1 MKDRRITINEDDT
14 VICNGYGDAI
24 HSPNHYK
31 GKNGL
36 ESIEVIENFTDNLD
50 GYEGFCTGNIIK
62 YVCRW
67 KKKNGVEDL
76 KKAKKYIDM
85 LIKYEGEK

>member
-1 MKDRRITINEDDT
+1 MKDRRITINDDDT

-31 GKNGL
+31 GRYG
-36 ESIEVIENFTDNLD
+36 IETIDVIANFTDNMD
-50 GYEGFCTGNIIK
+50 GYEGYCTGNIIK
-62 YVCRW
+62 YICRW
-67 KKKNGVEDL
+67 KQKNGIEDL
-76 KKAKKYIDM
+76 RKAKQYIDF